1 MAEGTRPLICGAVE
15 GYPDEEALKRLIAHV
30 NGAVGRVLNKG
41 GKIRLDE
48 ITASLNGAAKG
59 TAWTVLGDL
68 DHDANC
74 APELVAEKMPRPS
87 PYMCFRVPVRE
98 LEAWMLADRERI
110 AAFLGVDASK
120 VPLDPE
126 ALDDPKRSVIA
137 LARRSRKREIQ
148 KGMPPREGSGRAEG
162 PAYASLLGEFA
173 REHWR
178 IDVARCRSDSLARC
192 IRAMEGLARR
202 APR

>member
-1 MAEGTRPLICGAVE
+1 MAEGMRPLISGAVE
-15 GYPDEEALKRLIAHV
+15 GYPDEEALRRLIAHV
-30 NGAVGRVLNKG
+30 NGTVGTVLNKG

-48 ITASLNGAAKG
+48 ITPSLNGAAKG
-59 TAWTVLGDL
+59 TAWTILRDL

-74 APELVAEKMPRPS
+74 APTLVAEKMRRPS
-87 PYMCFRVPVRE
+87 RYMCYRVPVRE

-110 AAFLGVDASK
+110 ATFLGVDISK

-126 ALDDPKRSVIA
+126 ALDDPKRKVIA

-148 KGMPPREGSGRAEG
+148 RGMPPREGSGRAEG
-162 PAYASLLGEFA
+162 PAYASLLGQFA

-178 IDVARCRSDSLARC
+178 IDMAQRRSNSLARC
-192 IRAMEGLARR
+192 VRAMKDLARR